1 MNDPTTLAVGDAAP
15 IDPGSGTRQGTAV
28 PQRCV
33 LVLGATSA
41 IASAFCRRRAGSG
54 ARFVL
59 VARQAERLAAI
70 AADLTARGATGV
82 DTMVSDLA
90 DMNGAEARFAAML
103 DKAGLPD
110 EVLLAYGVLG
120 EQAAAQDS
128 ADETRRIIDINF
140 TSAALWLQL
149 AARHLLGD
157 RPRTLVVI
165 GSVAGDRGRQSNY
178 VYGAAKAGLDAFAE
192 GLAHRLHGTNLKV
205 VTVKPGFVDSPMTA
219 HLDRSG
225 PLWAKPEAI
234 AAAIDR
240 AAGTG
245 QRIVYAPWFWRP
257 IMTAVRFA
265 PRSLFYKTKL

>member
-1 MNDPTTLAVGDAAP
+1 MNDSTAVAAR
-15 IDPGSGTRQGTAV
+15 DPASTGAGAKVREGTAGS
-28 PQRCV
+28 QRHI

-41 IASAFCRRRAGSG
+41 IASAFCRRRAASG

-59 VARQAERLAAI
+59 VARQEERLAAI
-70 AADLTARGATGV
+70 AADLKARGAAEVETI
-82 DTMVSDLA
+82 VSDLA
-90 DMNGAEARFAAML
+90 DMNEAEARFASML
-103 DKAGLPD
+103 QTAGLPD

-120 EQAAAQDS
+120 EQLAAQDS

-149 AARHLLGD
+149 AARHLVGD
-157 RPRTLVVI
+157 RPRTMVVI

-205 VTVKPGFVDSPMTA
+205 VTVKPGFVDTPMTA

-240 AAGTG
+240 AIGSG

-257 IMTAVRFA
+257 IMAAVRFA
-265 PRSLFYKTKL
+265 PRPLFYKTKL

>member
-1 MNDPTTLAVGDAAP
+1 MSSPSPAASA
-15 IDPGSGTRQGTAV
+15 SGAGKTVSGASRT
-28 PQRCV
+28 V

-41 IASAFCRRRAGSG
+41 IANAYARQRASAGGRL
-54 ARFVL
+54 VL
-59 VARQAERLAAI
+59 VGRQAARLDAV
-70 AADLTARGATGV
+70 AADLRARGASEVATV
-82 DTMVSDLA
+82 ATDLA
-90 DMNGAEARFAAML
+90 DMADAEPRFADMIARL
-103 DKAGLPD
+103 GPPD
-110 EVLLAYGVLG
+110 EVLIAYGVLG

-128 ADETRRIIDINF
+128 ADETRRLIDVNF

-149 AARHLLGD
+149 AAKHLVEDG

-192 GLAHRLHGTNLKV
+192 GLAHRLHGTSVKV
-205 VTVKPGFVDSPMTA
+205 VTVKPGFVDTPMTA

-234 AAAIDR
+234 AGAIDR
-240 AAGTG
+240 AVAKG

-257 IMTAVRFA
+257 IMAAVRFA
-265 PRSLFYKTKL
+265 PRPLFYKTKL